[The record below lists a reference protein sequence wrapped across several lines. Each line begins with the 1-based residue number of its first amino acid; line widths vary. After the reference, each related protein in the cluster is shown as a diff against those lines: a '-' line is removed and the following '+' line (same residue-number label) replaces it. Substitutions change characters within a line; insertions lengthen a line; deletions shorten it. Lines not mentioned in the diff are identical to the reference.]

1 MKKYTNELIHETSP
15 YLLQHA
21 HNPVNWYPWGPKAF
35 EKAKKENKMLI
46 ISIGYAACHW
56 CHVMER
62 ESFMDEE
69 VAQIMNDHFVCIK
82 VDREERPDIDQI
94 YMTAV
99 QLISGNGG
107 WPLNALALPDRKPFF
122 AGTYFPKD
130 RWIQLLTYFIHQYK
144 TNYHEIKEQAHQLA
158 NGIAENDIIAPPA
171 ESAVFTKE
179 MAEEVAHKLHRQ
191 ADKVHGGLSATV
203 KFPMPSVWSF
213 LLKYAVIS
221 GNDTGLELVNLT
233 LTRMAKGGIFDQI
246 GGGFARY
253 ATDPLW
259 HVPHFEKML
268 YDNAQLISLYAHAWQ
283 VTHNP
288 LFRKTAISSIK
299 FVTRELYS
307 GEAFYSSLDADS
319 EGEEGKFYSW
329 TYDEIHQILGNNAIL
344 FCEYY
349 GISKSGNWEHGK
361 NIPDRNQMNPLAKEI
376 QDAKTAQILDEAL
389 STLLH
394 EREKRTRPATDDKI
408 LTSWNALMAIAFVD
422 AYKAFGEEEYYD
434 YAQKTIDFIIS
445 RMRNTD
451 TGNLF
456 RNFQKGRASTHAF
469 LDDYAFTITALI
481 AFYQIS
487 FDVSYLKIAKELT
500 DYTLE
505 NFYDQ
510 RSGLFFYNDK
520 DFNEVIVRTKE
531 FTDDVIPSSNSTMAH
546 NLLTLGQYFDDKA
559 YTEKSVLMLKTLLSG
574 ILAHPAYYSNWAAL
588 LLSEAYPQS
597 EVAIIGHHWKKQLQ
611 AFQQHYLPATT
622 FCGSA
627 SDENLPLLESKY
639 KQGKTLIYVCRNKSC
654 QSPTEDVEE
663 ALKQVSVIPG

>member
-69 VAQIMNDHFVCIK
+69 VAQIMNNHFVCIK

-144 TNYHEIKEQAHQLA
+144 TNYREIKEQAHQLA
-158 NGIAENDIIAPPA
+158 NGIAENDIIAPPT
-171 ESAVFTKE
+171 ESAIFTKE

-213 LLKYAVIS
+213 LLKRAVIS
-221 GNDTGLELVNLT
+221 GNDTDLELVNLT

-253 ATDPLW
+253 TTDPLW

-288 LFRKTAISSIK
+288 LFRNTALSSIK
-299 FVTRELYS
+299 FVIRELYS
-307 GEAFYSSLDADS
+307 GEAFFASLDADS

-329 TYDEIHQILGNNAIL
+329 TYDEIHQVLGDSAIL

-361 NIPDRNQMNPLAKEI
+361 NIPDRNLMNPLAKEI

-408 LTSWNALMAIAFVD
+408 LTSWNALMAIAFAD
-422 AYKAFGEEEYYD
+422 AYRAFGEEEYYD

-456 RNFQKGRASTHAF
+456 RNFQKGRASVHAF
-469 LDDYAFTITALI
+469 LDDYAFTIAALI
-481 AFYQIS
+481 AFYQLS
-487 FDVSYLKIAKELT
+487 FDVNYLKIAKELT

-510 RSGLFFYNDK
+510 RTGLFFYNDK
-520 DFNEVIVRTKE
+520 DFNEIIVRTKE
-531 FTDDVIPSSNSTMAH
+531 LTDDVIPSSNSTMAH
-546 NLLTLGQYFDDKA
+546 NLGALGQYFDDTA
-559 YTEKSVLMLKTLLSG
+559 YTEKSVQMLKTLLSG

-588 LLSEAYPQS
+588 LLREAYPQS
-597 EVAIIGHHWKKQLQ
+597 EVAIIGNRWKKQLQ
-611 AFQQHYLPATT
+611 ALQQHYLPATT